1 MRSAKAVISEKFAR
15 LGSPTATMTYSTA
28 PSQRGPSHTL
38 TSLKRWS
45 VATRE
50 LPGERAGH
58 TSEDCVFCGHEANG
72 CLWLSGITDQDYPCL
87 RLR

>member
-15 LGSPTATMTYSTA
+15 LGSPTATMAYTTA

-50 LPGERAGH
+50 LPGERAGC
-58 TSEDCVFCGHEANG
+58 TSEDSVFCKHEANG
-72 CLWLSGITDQDYPCL
+72 CVWFSGFTNQDNP
-87 RLR
+87 RL